1 MKNAHMPQAGRRAAM
16 ISLAVVASATALVG
30 TASSAAA
37 TPTGCFTTTI
47 DSRNAESRCP
57 GGTGEHRVI
66 MRQRHFDPNVGEVD
80 CVGPWVPVGSVSHV
94 LCGVHQ
100 VVSVRLETRG

>member
-1 MKNAHMPQAGRRAAM
+1 MGRKAAM
-16 ISLAVVASATALVG
+16 VSLAVVATAAGLVG
-30 TASSAAA
+30 IAPSASA

-47 DSRNAESRCP
+47 DSRNAESRCT

-80 CVGPWVPVGSVSHV
+80 CVGPWVAVGAVSRV

-100 VVSVRLETRG
+100 VVSVRLETRW